1 MVYVRGAASDYDDWE
16 ALGNKG
22 WGFNEVLPL
31 IRKVSTSGSH
41 NEMIHWCNQLCS
53 SKRSRPYQTDQPMDT
68 RDRSRYLLV
77 ELSLGLETN
86 S

>member
-1 MVYVRGAASDYDDWE
+1 MFYVRGAASDYDDWE

-31 IRKVSTSGSH
+31 IRKVNTSGSR
-41 NEMIHWCNQLCS
+41 NEMIHHQPCR
-53 SKRSRPYQTDQPMDT
+53 SKRSRPYQIDQPMVT

-77 ELSLGLETN
+77 ELTLGLEPN

>member
-1 MVYVRGAASDYDDWE
+1 MWYVRGAASDYDDWE

-22 WGFNEVLPL
+22 WSFEEVLPL
-31 IRKVSTSGSH
+31 IRKVNTSGSH
-41 NEMIHWCNQLCS
+41 DEMIHHQLCS
-53 SKRSRPYQTDQPMDT
+53 LKLSRLYQTDQPMDT

>member
-1 MVYVRGAASDYDDWE
+1 MLYARGAASDYDDWE

-31 IRKVSTSGSH
+31 IKKVNTSESH
-41 NEMIHWCNQLCS
+41 DEMTHNQLRS
-53 SKRSRPYQTDQPMDT
+53 SKRSHPYQTDRLMVI

-77 ELSLGLETN
+77 ELTLELETN